1 MREIAFL
8 CFFSKTI
15 MNIAEL
21 NIYPVKSTAQVKLK
35 KSRILPTGLEH
46 DREWLLI
53 DQNKEL
59 VTARAY
65 PRLLQ
70 VRTGLEKYKLK
81 ISTPLESFSFQGE
94 GKEDEIGFQFFN
106 EKLNGIPY
114 SDAANQWFSDYL
126 GIECQLIHQKEV
138 FRPML
143 EKRGGEQGDRVNF
156 GDEAPIL
163 LIGQGSLEDLNSR
176 LEHPVTMGH
185 FRPNIVISGTDPYEE
200 DTWKL
205 IRIGNCEF
213 KVAQVCRRCVFTTI
227 DPVTQVKSK
236 TGEPLRTLAGYRK
249 VADGGVAFGMHLI
262 PRKFGEIR
270 VGDTLEILK

>member
-1 MREIAFL
+1 
-8 CFFSKTI
+8 

-35 KSRILPTGLEH
+35 KSAVLPTGLEL
-46 DREWLLI
+46 DREWLLV

-70 VRTGLEKYKLK
+70 VRTGMEKNKLK
-81 ISTPLESFSFQGE
+81 ITIPLESFSFQSESAGE
-94 GKEDEIGFQFFN
+94 EVILQFFN
-106 EKLNGIPY
+106 EQLNGFTY
-114 SDAANQWFSDYL
+114 SSAASQWFSDYL

-143 EKRGGEQGDRVNF
+143 EKRGGELGDRVNF

-163 LIGQGSLEDLNSR
+163 LIGQGSLDDLNSR

-200 DTWKL
+200 DDWKM
-205 IRIGNCEF
+205 IRIGSCEF

-227 DPVTQVKSK
+227 DPVTHEKSK

-270 VGDTLEILK
+270 VGDTLEILE